1 LADKFDF
8 DREEVK
14 SMRMKIVETIRAV
27 ARQIESLLEVRL
39 RMDIVA
45 GLRTR

>member
-1 LADKFDF
+1 
-8 DREEVK
+8 
-14 SMRMKIVETIRAV
+14 MRMKIMEVIRAA
-27 ARQIESLLEVRL
+27 ARLVESLLEVRL